1 MIQIDRYTITARFLP
16 AVIIAAPIAAALHA
30 WLPFPLTWTK
40 GAAATAALAG
50 LAYVLSHTTRNAG
63 RQLED
68 TLWPR
73 WGGAPTT
80 LMLRHSD
87 LNIDPVTKARYHQ
100 GLIKLGAI
108 GQLPDADTE
117 RADPKAAD
125 DCYEGATT
133 WLHGRTRS
141 RKDFPLVFEENV
153 NYGYMRNLLA
163 CKPWGLV
170 VSLLSLAVIGIAFW
184 LGHLP
189 VIEGI
194 AAVGVAIYLIFAV
207 TERGLRSIADAY
219 AYNLLEAIDHLIGQ
233 KPTQPRTSKRSVR
246 RKAPMKEE
254 PASS

>member
-16 AVIIAAPIAAALHA
+16 AVIIAAPLAAAIHA

-40 GAAATAALAG
+40 GAAATAVLAG
-50 LAYVLSHTTRNAG
+50 LAYILSHATRNAG

-87 LNIDPVTKARYHQ
+87 SMIDPVTKARYHQ
-100 GLIKLGAI
+100 ALVKLGAV
-108 GQLPDADTE
+108 QNLPDADAE

-133 WLHGRTRS
+133 WLRGRTRS

-153 NYGYMRNLLA
+153 NYGFMRNLLA
-163 CKPWGLV
+163 CKPWGLA
-170 VSLLSLAVIGIAFW
+170 SAFLSLAVIAAAFW
-184 LGHLP
+184 QGNLP
-189 VIEGI
+189 VIEGVV
-194 AAVGVAIYLIFAV
+194 AFGVALYLIFAV
-207 TERGLRSIADAY
+207 TERGLRSIAEAY
-219 AYNLLEAIDHLIGQ
+219 ANNLLEAIDHLSGQ
-233 KPTQPRTSKRSVR
+233 KPTQTSSSKRSVSGKLAIK
-246 RKAPMKEE
+246 RKAA
-254 PASS
+254 AS